1 MARKKKG
8 EGEEGGAKIETAG
21 GLRWLITYADMITLL
36 LGLFIV
42 LCSGGA
48 PSESELQQ
56 LTTAFEKV
64 FAIIQGGGSQKIT
77 PGSGG
82 EKVLEG
88 GTGLVS
94 KSRDLSSPETL
105 ICRRYTQTFKG
116 EIEKGNMAVK
126 LTKDAL
132 VVRCYGAL
140 LFDKGSDKIKPASYS
155 TLDRIA
161 FLISGIS
168 NKVAIEGH
176 TDATPI
182 HTPQFAS
189 NWELSTARA
198 TNVLQYLIT
207 YAEKNGLSAS
217 EINNLQKRLSVFGCA
232 QFQPVVDNPYSE
244 LNNRIDIII
253 YHHKTDK
260 ELLFKEE
267 ES

>member
-1 MARKKKG
+1 MARKKKRGG
-8 EGEEGGAKIETAG
+8 EGGGAKVETAG

-36 LGLFIV
+36 LGVFII

-48 PSESELQQ
+48 PTESELQQ

-64 FAIIQGGGSQKIT
+64 FVIIQGGGSQKII
-77 PGSGG
+77 PGPGG

-94 KSRDLSSPETL
+94 KSRDIPSPETL
-105 ICRRYTQTFKG
+105 ISRRYIQTFKG
-116 EIEKGNMAVK
+116 EIEKGKMTVK
-126 LTKDAL
+126 LIKDAL
-132 VVRCYGAL
+132 VVRCYGTL
-140 LFDKGSDKIKPASYS
+140 LFDKGSDKIKPEAYS
-155 TLDRIA
+155 TLERIA

-217 EINNLQKRLSVFGCA
+217 EMNNFQKRLSIFGCA
-232 QFQPVVDNPYSE
+232 QFQPAAADPYSE

-253 YHHKTDK
+253 YHQKTDK

-267 ES
+267 EG

>member
-8 EGEEGGAKIETAG
+8 GGGEEGAKVETAG

-36 LGLFIV
+36 LGVFII

-48 PSESELQQ
+48 PTESELQQ

-64 FAIIQGGGSQKIT
+64 FNILQGGGSQKVI
-77 PGSGG
+77 PGPGG
-82 EKVLEG
+82 EKMLEG

-94 KSRDLSSPETL
+94 KSKDLSSPEV
-105 ICRRYTQTFKG
+105 IIKRKYTQTFKA
-116 EIEKGNMAVK
+116 EIEKGKMTVK
-126 LTKDAL
+126 LTKDAV
-132 VVRCYGAL
+132 VVRCYGTL
-140 LFDKGSDKIKPASYS
+140 LFDKGSDKINPEAYA

-161 FLISGIS
+161 LLISGIP

-182 HTPQFAS
+182 HTPQFTS

-198 TNVLQYLIT
+198 TNVVQYLIT
-207 YAEKNGLSAS
+207 YAEKNGLAKS
-217 EINNLQKRLSVFGCA
+217 EIEDLQKRLSVFGYA
-232 QFQPVVDNPYSE
+232 HFQPAVDNPYSN

-253 YHHKTDK
+253 YHQTKK
-260 ELLFKEE
+260 ELFLGEE
-267 ES
+267 EG